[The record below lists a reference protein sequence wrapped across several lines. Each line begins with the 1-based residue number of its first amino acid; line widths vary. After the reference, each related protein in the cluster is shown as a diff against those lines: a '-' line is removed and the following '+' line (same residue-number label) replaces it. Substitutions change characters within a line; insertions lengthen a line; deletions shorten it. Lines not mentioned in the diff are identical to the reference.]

1 MEHVLISMWPLAHV
15 SIEKKAMAKIFFCH
29 SPQLIKF
36 KKRMPTEIAA
46 KWPHDYS
53 IVIAI
58 KQTLVDMLLTL
69 L

>member
-1 MEHVLISMWPLAHV
+1 
-15 SIEKKAMAKIFFCH
+15 MAKIFFCH

-46 KWPHDYS
+46 KWPHAYS

-69 L
+69 LLCEMGGYPPYPLSVP

>member
-1 MEHVLISMWPLAHV
+1 
-15 SIEKKAMAKIFFCH
+15 MAKIFFCH